1 MLAGHIKHPKTYQT
15 FLTHPVWEKALGW
28 LKENSSRGDGEYEIE
43 GRDLFAIVQTIQT
56 QPRESCIFEA
66 HKNYID
72 LQYCIS
78 GGELIEWAPVET
90 LTPKGEFL
98 TDKDYGHYLAPEKAP
113 ASGGAPPKAVATSL
127 LMTPGTFGIFFPH
140 DSHMPKISDGTNNQ
154 TKKVVVK
161 IKESLLLTTL
171 SGR

>member
-1 MLAGHIKHPKTYQT
+1 MLTGHIDHPETYQH
-15 FLTHPVWEKALGW
+15 FLTHPVWKKALNW
-28 LKENSSRGDGEYEIE
+28 LKENSEKPDGEYEIQ

-56 QPRESCIFEA
+56 QPRENCIFEA

-78 GGELIEWAPVET
+78 GGELIEWAPANT

-98 TDKDYGHYLAPEKAP
+98 TDKDYGHYLAPEKA
-113 ASGGAPPKAVATSL
+113 TSV

-140 DSHMPKISDGTNNQ
+140 DAHMPKVSDGVNNQ

-161 IKESLLLTTL
+161 IRISLI
-171 SGR
+171 

>member
-1 MLAGHIKHPKTYQT
+1 MLAGHIDHPETYQN
-15 FLTHPVWEKALGW
+15 FLTHPVWQKALNW
-28 LKENSSRGDGEYEIE
+28 LKENSDKADGEYEIQ
-43 GRDLFAIVQTIQT
+43 GRDLFAIVQTIPT

-78 GGELIEWAPVET
+78 GGELIEWAPLET

-98 TDKDYGHYLAPEKAP
+98 TDKDYGHYFAPEKA
-113 ASGGAPPKAVATSL
+113 TSL
-127 LMTPGTFGIFFPH
+127 VMTPGTFGIFFPV
-140 DSHMPKISDGTNNQ
+140 DAHMPKVSDGVNAQ

-161 IKESLLLTTL
+161 IRRSLI
-171 SGR
+171 

>member
-1 MLAGHIKHPKTYQT
+1 MLVGHIDHPETYQH
-15 FLTHPVWEKALGW
+15 FLPQPVWQTALDW
-28 LKENSSRGDGEYEIE
+28 LKENSEKLASPTGGTDGEYEIE
-43 GRDLFAIVQTIQT
+43 GRDLFAIVQTIEPQT
-56 QPRESCIFEA
+56 RDKCIFEA

-98 TDKDYGHYLAPEKAP
+98 TEKDYGHYLAPEKA
-113 ASGGAPPKAVATSL
+113 SSV

-140 DSHMPKISDGTNNQ
+140 DAHMPKISDGVHPQ

-161 IKESLLLTTL
+161 ILLNSLLPA
-171 SGR
+171 